1 MTNLEIYT
9 PKNLTKQEWET
20 VEFDKYDLLMACG
33 CGAVAGI
40 VDMFF
45 VNNPKNSKLGQITD
59 TQADNLVKQFAR
71 YCGWKPRP
79 ENKDNI
85 ALAISYLERRFH
97 VNYDQM
103 SSIGVDNQFNM
114 NTRNHHFKSLSH
126 SPDIV
131 GLFFSILN
139 QFSQTSTFISGG
151 QVITIS
157 TKDDN
162 FELIGKDF
170 KAKLYCAFCN
180 WIGHIISDLAGS
192 HGCRDKNS
200 LSRGAGVPIPFMEFF
215 QFCKFGSFQIKDD
228 RQDLATLMTRV
239 YQEGYD
245 LRFGVALSIPVFIEE
260 MSIRV
265 LWAIKRHY
273 SKNIPWSD
281 CINFNQHADFRLL
294 LIIGNSTLCL
304 LDLGQAAIK
313 AKGNKLIL
321 LKNLNLIAWFRL
333 LFLVLRESKTILGP
347 YVQYVIDRLLTDIL
361 TEKELREIQAYY
373 YRMQCI
379 DETINEALIKF
390 IEYVEVQSQ
399 AISYEVEQMSNDK
412 ISNSEQANHSIK
424 LAQICNVDKN
434 KIVHNLDELNDYFG
448 F

>member
-33 CGAVAGI
+33 CGVVAGI

-434 KIVHNLDELNDYFG
+434 KIVHDLDELNDYFG

>member
-33 CGAVAGI
+33 CGVVAGI

-45 VNNPKNSKLGQITD
+45 VNNPKNSKLGKITD
-59 TQADNLVKQFAR
+59 KGADDLVKKFASFT
-71 YCGWKPRP
+71 GWNPKSSQ
-79 ENKDNI
+79 EDNI
-85 ALAISYLERRFH
+85 ASAIGHLERKFAI
-97 VNYDQM
+97 NYDQRN
-103 SSIGVDNQFNM
+103 SVDVHGLFDM
-114 NTRNHHFKSLSH
+114 NTKNHHFKSLSH

-131 GLFFSILN
+131 GLFFSILD
-139 QFSQTSTFISGG
+139 QFSQTSTFIADEK
-151 QVITIS
+151 ITVIS
-157 TKDDN
+157 TENNK
-162 FELIGKDF
+162 FELRGSDF
-170 KAKLYCAFCN
+170 KSKLYCAFCN
-180 WIGHIISDLAGS
+180 WIGHIMSDLAGS
-192 HGCRDKNS
+192 SGSRGNNL
-200 LSRGAGVPIPFMEFF
+200 LSRGMGVPIPFMEFF

-245 LRFGVALSIPVFIEE
+245 LRFGVTLSIPVFIEE

-281 CINFNQHADFRLL
+281 CINFNQHTDFRLL

-304 LDLGQAAIK
+304 LDLGKAAIK

-321 LKNLNLIAWFRL
+321 VTNLNLIAWFRL
-333 LFLVLRESKTILGP
+333 LFLVLREAKTELGP
-347 YVQYVIDRLLTDIL
+347 YVQYVMDKLF
-361 TEKELREIQAYY
+361 TEVMTENELHEIQEYY
-373 YRMQCI
+373 YRIQRV

-390 IEYVEVQSQ
+390 IKYVEVQSQ
-399 AISYEVEQMSNDK
+399 AISYEVEQMSNNK
-412 ISNSEQANHSIK
+412 ISNSEQANHSIN
-424 LAQICNVDKN
+424 LARMCNVNED
-434 KIVHNLDELNDYFG
+434 KIVHDLDELNDYFG

>member
-9 PKNLTKQEWET
+9 LKNLTKQEWEI
-20 VEFDKYDLLMACG
+20 VEFDKYDLLMACA

-40 VDMFF
+40 IDIFF
-45 VNNPKNSKLGQITD
+45 VNIPKNSKLGKITD

-71 YCGWKPRP
+71 HCGWKPRA
-79 ENKDNI
+79 ENSDNI
-85 ALAISYLERRFH
+85 ALAIDFLQRKFPI
-97 VNYDQM
+97 NYDQIC
-103 SSIGVDNQFNM
+103 SVGVGNQFNM

-131 GLFFSILN
+131 GLFFSILD
-139 QFSQTSTFISGG
+139 QFRQTSTFIADGK
-151 QVITIS
+151 ITVIS
-157 TKDDN
+157 TEGNK
-162 FELIGKDF
+162 FELRGSDF
-170 KAKLYCAFCN
+170 KSKLYCAFCN
-180 WIGHIISDLAGS
+180 WIGHIMSDLAGS
-192 HGCRDKNS
+192 SGSRGNNP
-200 LSRGAGVPIPFMEFF
+200 LSRGMGVPIPFMEFF

-245 LRFGVALSIPVFIEE
+245 LRFGVTLSIPVFIEE

-304 LDLGQAAIK
+304 LDLGKAAIK

-321 LKNLNLIAWFRL
+321 VTNLNLIAWFRL
-333 LFLVLRESKTILGP
+333 LFLVLREAKTELGP
-347 YVQYVIDRLLTDIL
+347 YVQYVIDKLF
-361 TEKELREIQAYY
+361 TEVMTENELHEIQEYY
-373 YRMQCI
+373 YRMQRV
-379 DETINEALIKF
+379 DETLNEALIKF
-390 IEYVEVQSQ
+390 IKYVEAQSQ
-399 AISYEVEQMSNDK
+399 AISYEVEQMSNNK
-412 ISNSEQANHSIK
+412 ISNSEQANHSIN
-424 LAQICNVDKN
+424 LARMCNVNED
-434 KIVHNLDELNDYFG
+434 KIVHDLDELNDYFG

>member
-228 RQDLATLMTRV
+228 RQDLAILMTRV

-347 YVQYVIDRLLTDIL
+347 YVQYVIDRLLTDIM

-412 ISNSEQANHSIK
+412 ISNSEQANHSVK

>member
-45 VNNPKNSKLGQITD
+45 VNNPKNSKLRQITD

-215 QFCKFGSFQIKDD
+215 QLCKFGSFQIKDD

-347 YVQYVIDRLLTDIL
+347 YVQYVIDRLLTDIM

-399 AISYEVEQMSNDK
+399 AISYEVEHMSNDK

>member
-347 YVQYVIDRLLTDIL
+347 YVQYVIDRLLTDIM

-399 AISYEVEQMSNDK
+399 AISYEVEHMSNDK

-424 LAQICNVDKN
+424 LAQICNIDKN